1 MQLRFPDEI
10 AVSLSETTNA
20 LIQDVEETARRVD
33 EHRPLPPAVVS
44 RIDDELLGDR
54 VYNSNAIEGSTLDL
68 RETILVL
75 KHGAS
80 GAQKK
85 REAMEAQNLGE
96 AVKLIARYQDEG
108 QKVHETDQ
116 LLRVHGLI
124 LRGIDDEWA
133 GRFRQHSVMIRGASR
148 QPPDH
153 SYVPNLV
160 EDVLAYLREPRDS
173 NTVLRGAWAHWS
185 LASIHPFHDGN
196 GRLARLWQDLV
207 LFDGNLTCAIIRPED
222 RRNYLEALT
231 HADDGDFNPLVQL
244 VAQRVSATF
253 DRYLIHLGTD
263 TEFKDWVV
271 DVAGEMDARSAER
284 SRLTYQR
291 WSRKMEQLRREFEL
305 CAAKVSETSQTVRIQ
320 VRPYPLIEQTKWEN
334 IRSGIGAP
342 RTWYFAL
349 EFSSQGR
356 RRRYFFFFG
365 KHFWSDLDNERERSE
380 QRVSLLIGEDDGSG
394 KNSVLLDELGGCPLT
409 FREAFVVDNQ
419 LVVRCMNPDAQ
430 RAEYRR
436 DVSALRIAQ
445 DFIREVLYHRLV

>member
-1 MQLRFPDEI
+1 MQLRFPDDI
-10 AVSLSETTNA
+10 GVSISETTNA
-20 LIQDVEETARRVD
+20 LIQDVEETARRVH
-33 EHRPLPPAVVS
+33 EHRPLPKAVLS
-44 RIDDELLGDR
+44 RIDDELLGER
-54 VYNSNAIEGSTLDL
+54 VYSSNAIEGSTLDL

-75 KHGAS
+75 KHGAA

-85 REAMEAQNLGE
+85 REATEAENLGE
-96 AVKLIARYQDEG
+96 AVKHITRYQDEG
-108 QKVHETDQ
+108 QKVHETDK

-124 LRGIDDEWA
+124 LRGINDDWA
-133 GRFRQHSVMIRGASR
+133 GRFREHSVMIRGATI

-153 SYVPNLV
+153 SYVPSLV
-160 EDVLAYLREPRDS
+160 DAVMAYLRKPRES
-173 NTVLRGAWAHWS
+173 NAVLRGTWVHWA
-185 LASIHPFHDGN
+185 LARIHPFHDGN
-196 GRLARLWQDLV
+196 GRLARLWGDLV
-207 LFDGNLTCAIIRPED
+207 LLEGKLTCAIIRPED

-253 DRYLIHLGTD
+253 DTYLIHLGMD
-263 TEFKDWVV
+263 AEFKEWVV
-271 DVAGEMDARSAER
+271 EVAGEVDARSEER

-320 VRPYPLIEQTKWEN
+320 VLRYPPIEQTKWEN
-334 IRSGIGAP
+334 IRSGIGAQK
-342 RTWYFAL
+342 TWHFAL
-349 EFSSQGR
+349 EFSSQVR

-394 KNSVLLDELGGCPLT
+394 KHSVQLDEIDGCPLT
-409 FREAFVVDNQ
+409 IREVFVVDNE
-419 LVVRCMNPDAQ
+419 LVVRCLNPDVQ
-430 RAEYRR
+430 RAEYQR